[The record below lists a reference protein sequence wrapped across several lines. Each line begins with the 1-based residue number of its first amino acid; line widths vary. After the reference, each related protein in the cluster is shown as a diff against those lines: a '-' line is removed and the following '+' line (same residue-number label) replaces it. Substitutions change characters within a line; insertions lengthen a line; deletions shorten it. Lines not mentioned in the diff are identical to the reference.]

1 MTEAC
6 TDQNGLPH
14 AVFLRRL
21 AGASSATALDARL
34 GNSAFLALR
43 LVDLLAPGGEP
54 IHPDAFRYQHAATER
69 ACGELPATKTETAHL
84 VGLVHSTA
92 EAFRARDARLVVPA
106 LLAYAHYLED
116 ELRLDEALDVLDC
129 MLRVGDA
136 SLQAAD
142 TIATHLR
149 IGRVNRKLHRFDE
162 GEAAYKVAGELAE
175 AAADGHS
182 ALLSRVGRAISTQAK
197 GNLAEAERLFREIAA
212 DASAAAQ
219 REIEAHAHHALG
231 TTLLLRGQVAEGIV
245 AVWRAVGLYQDDSS
259 RVRAFGDL
267 GLMLLAVGEAA
278 GAERALGEVI
288 RRGHAMQDVVLNATI
303 ELMHCASSR
312 GDRVGY
318 ERWRVACEGRRA
330 GMPPNILADFL
341 LKAGIGQ
348 ARFGRFRQ
356 AEALMDTALSVAERA
371 DSNELLFRIERIK
384 NGLRGCEAEVCVA
397 SETAAEPFEY
407 SDLGVREVAASL
419 AGLGD

>member
-1 MTEAC
+1 MMEAC

-43 LVDLLAPGGEP
+43 LVDLLAPGSEP
-54 IHPDAFRYQHAATER
+54 VHPDAFRYQHAATER
-69 ACGELPATKTETAHL
+69 ACGELPATKTEAAHL

-92 EAFRARDARLVVPA
+92 EAFRAEDARLVVPA

-116 ELRLDEALDVLDC
+116 DLRLDEALDVLDC

-149 IGRVNRKLHRFDE
+149 IGRVNRKLNRFDE
-162 GEAAYKVAGELAE
+162 GEVAYKLAGELAE

-182 ALLSRVGRAISTQAK
+182 ALLSRVGQAISTQAK

-212 DASAAAQ
+212 DAGVTAE
-219 REIEAHAHHALG
+219 REIESHAHHALG

-312 GDRVGY
+312 GDRLGY
-318 ERWRVACEGRRA
+318 ERWRAACEGCRA

-371 DSNELLFRIERIK
+371 DSNELVFRIERIK

-407 SDLGVREVAASL
+407 SDWGVREVAASL
-419 AGLGD
+419 AGLGG

>member
-1 MTEAC
+1 MMEAC

-43 LVDLLAPGGEP
+43 LVDLLAPGSEP
-54 IHPDAFRYQHAATER
+54 VHPDAFRYQHAATER

-142 TIATHLR
+142 AIATHLR
-149 IGRVNRKLHRFDE
+149 IGRVNRKLTRFDE
-162 GEAAYKVAGELAE
+162 GDAAYARAGDLAS
-175 AAADGHS
+175 AAGDVRGM
-182 ALLSRVGRAISTQAK
+182 LLSRAGRAIALQGR
-197 GNLAEAERLFREIAA
+197 GNLAEAERVLHEVVSDARAGGHREVAA
-212 DASAAAQ
+212 GVQ
-219 REIEAHAHHALG
+219 HALAA
-231 TTLLLRGQVAEGIV
+231 TLLLRGQVAEGIV
-245 AVWRAVGLYQDDSS
+245 HVWQAFEAYEDDASRA
-259 RVRAFGDL
+259 RALGDL
-267 GLMLLAVGEAA
+267 GTMLLTIGEVD
-278 GAERALGEVI
+278 GAERALLEVV
-288 RRGHAMQDVVLNATI
+288 RRGHGMQDVVSNATV
-303 ELMHCASSR
+303 ELMHCASYR
-312 GDRVGY
+312 RDRVGF
-318 ERWRVACEGRRA
+318 ERWRAACEARTGS
-330 GMPPNILADFL
+330 MPPNILADFY

-348 ARFGRFRQ
+348 ARFGRLRH
-356 AEALMDTALSVAERA
+356 AERMLNKA
-371 DSNELLFRIERIK
+371 VEIAELAGVHELVFRAERVK
-384 NGLRGCEAEVCVA
+384 NGLRDCSEETCAALEA
-397 SETAAEPFEY
+397 TAEPVQ
-407 SDLGVREVAASL
+407 SSHSVREISASL
-419 AGLGD
+419 AQLSV